1 MDLHRLQ
8 HVIALAETGHFGRA
22 ALRAHIS
29 QSALSRS
36 IQAAE
41 REFGFALFDR
51 NGASVTPTTAGKFI
65 IERAH
70 KLLFD
75 SRCLMRDADLYRERR
90 IGELAFGTGPYSGAV
105 FLRTLLITLRQHFP
119 QVQAR
124 AVMGGSDPLLAQLKA
139 EEIDFFMGDMRTI
152 RSDADLVVTPLVQM
166 EAAFFARPG
175 HPLLGEAVITPAMLL
190 THGIASVRAPRDV
203 KVALGKAMGLQNDA
217 PVPQVIE
224 LDDLGALRDIAM
236 QTDTVIGCA
245 VAATHDDVAA
255 RRLVRLNVPA
265 MPSIHAM
272 IGIVVLRGRT
282 LSPMAQWACDHLQQ
296 RARHMQPGI
305 AA

>member
-51 NGASVTPTTAGKFI
+51 NGSSVTPTTAGRFI

-75 SRCLMRDADLYRERR
+75 SHCLMRDADLYRERR

-105 FLRTLLITLRQHFP
+105 FLRTLLTTLRQHFP

-124 AVMGGSDPLLAQLKA
+124 AVIGGTNPLLAQLKA
-139 EEIDFFMGDMRTI
+139 EELDFFMGDMRTI
-152 RSDADLVVTPLVQM
+152 RSDADVVVTPLVPL
-166 EAAFFARPG
+166 EAAFFVRPG
-175 HPLLGEAVITPAMLL
+175 HPLLGETVIAPAMLL
-190 THGIASVRAPRDV
+190 RHGIASVRTPHDV
-203 KVALGKAMGLQNDA
+203 KVAIGKVMGLQDDA

-224 LDDLGALRDIAM
+224 LDDMAALKDIAM
-236 QTDTVIGCA
+236 HTDTVIGCA
-245 VAATHDDVAA
+245 VAATHDEVASQ
-255 RRLVRLNVPA
+255 RLVRLEVA
-265 MPSIHAM
+265 SMPPMHAM